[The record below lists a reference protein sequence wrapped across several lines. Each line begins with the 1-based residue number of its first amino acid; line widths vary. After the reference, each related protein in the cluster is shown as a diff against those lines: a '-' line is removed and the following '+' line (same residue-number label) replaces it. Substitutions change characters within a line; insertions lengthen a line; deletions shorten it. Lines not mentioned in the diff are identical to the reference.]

1 MFYIDLGYFGISF
14 ATIFN
19 TIKQMEGG
27 MVSKRT
33 ILIVDDEIG
42 PRESLKMIL
51 KPFYNVETAED
62 GIKAL
67 EIIQQKEIDLVTL
80 DLKMPG
86 PHGGEVLKQIKQNNP
101 DIEVLI
107 ITGYGSLK
115 SAIDGIRHGAC
126 DYLIKPFN
134 ISEIINII
142 NKALAKKKKMEE
154 LKGFLSEIG
163 GTFGL
168 NTSLDDI
175 KAYIK
180 EQKEKP
186 KETDSPVSKSN

>member
-1 MFYIDLGYFGISF
+1 
-14 ATIFN
+14 
-19 TIKQMEGG
+19 

-67 EIIQQKEIDLVTL
+67 EMIQQKQIDLVTL

-86 PHGGEVLKQIKQNNP
+86 PHGGEVLKQIKQKNP

-142 NKALAKKKKMEE
+142 NRALGKKKKMEE
-154 LKGFLSEIG
+154 LQDFLSEVG
-163 GTFGL
+163 ETFGL
-168 NTSLDDI
+168 NTRLEDI
-175 KAYIK
+175 KTYFK
-180 EQKEKP
+180 EHRERTK
-186 KETDSPVSKSN
+186 TIDSVSK

>member
-1 MFYIDLGYFGISF
+1 MGAL
-14 ATIFN
+14 
-19 TIKQMEGG
+19 KPVEEP

-67 EIIQQKEIDLVTL
+67 DIIQEKEIDLVTL

-86 PHGGEVLKQIKQNNP
+86 PHGGEVLKQIKQKNP

-142 NKALAKKKKMEE
+142 NKALNKKKKMEE

-163 GTFGL
+163 STFGL
-168 NTSLDDI
+168 NASLEDI
-175 KAYIK
+175 KTYFR
-180 EQKEKP
+180 EQREGS
-186 KETDSPVSKSN
+186 KETGTFSK

>member
-1 MFYIDLGYFGISF
+1 
-14 ATIFN
+14 
-19 TIKQMEGG
+19 
-27 MVSKRT
+27 MVLKRT
-33 ILIVDDEIG
+33 ILVVDDEIG

-51 KPFYNVETAED
+51 KPFYNIETAED

-86 PHGGEVLKQIKQNNP
+86 PHGGEILKQIKQKNP

-154 LKGFLSEIG
+154 LKGFLAEIG

-168 NTSLDDI
+168 DTSLDDI
-175 KAYIK
+175 KAYFK
-180 EQKEKP
+180 DQKDKP
-186 KETDSPVSKSN
+186 KESDTVSKK